1 MLPAPPAVFLKFD
14 LALDELFILPAP
26 IVYPFAFLAGQ
37 LDELILGHMYGLHNM
52 RQKKKNQE
60 NQNNT
65 QGGQSGNGLGLKY
78 LYTWRH
84 LTLLRAVVPQSG
96 KAWRD
101 SSSSR
106 ARDISYLLRNQ
117 FFCLFKF

>member
-26 IVYPFAFLAGQ
+26 IVHPFAFLAGQ

-60 NQNNT
+60 NRNSMREDLPVGRDLT
-65 QGGQSGNGLGLKY
+65 AL
-78 LYTWRH
+78 WRRACPQH
-84 LTLLRAVVPQSG
+84 AGSNPSVTLTRKHP
-96 KAWRD
+96 
-101 SSSSR
+101 
-106 ARDISYLLRNQ
+106 ARGWVFHIMRREG
-117 FFCLFKF
+117 FEPP

>member
-60 NQNNT
+60 NQNSMRGGPPAGR
-65 QGGQSGNGLGLKY
+65 QGFDRSATRACSQHAGSNPSV
-78 LYTWRH
+78 T
-84 LTLLRAVVPQSG
+84 LTRKHP
-96 KAWRD
+96 
-101 SSSSR
+101 
-106 ARDISYLLRNQ
+106 ARGWVFHIMRREG
-117 FFCLFKF
+117 FEPP